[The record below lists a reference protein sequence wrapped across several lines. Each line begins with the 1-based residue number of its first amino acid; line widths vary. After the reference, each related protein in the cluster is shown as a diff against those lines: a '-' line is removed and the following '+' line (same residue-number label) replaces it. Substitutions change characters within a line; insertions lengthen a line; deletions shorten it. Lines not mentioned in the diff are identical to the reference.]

1 MKKIVLLTGGTGF
14 TGQYVKAALE
24 RLQLQVVCMTTHE
37 PKSTNE
43 VYGNLLDQ
51 ESLIKLVE
59 TVQPDYVIHLAAIA
73 FVGHANESDFYNTN
87 VVGTLN
93 LLNAITLAKP
103 NVEKVIL
110 ASSANVYGNPKV
122 NPVSELISP
131 APINHYAMSKLSMET
146 LAQNIYG
153 DRLPLLIV
161 RPFNYTG
168 RGQSNNFLV
177 PKIVE
182 HFYKKAEKISLG
194 NLNVTREFND
204 VRDIAQ
210 CYAGLLLSEAQ
221 GEIVNLCSGY
231 GYTLNNLLE
240 SCAEL
245 TGHQLVVEVDGKLV
259 RPNELRVLTGDPN
272 HLLSL
277 VPSLQFTP
285 LKETLSWMLQE

>member
-182 HFYKKAEKISLG
+182 HFHKKAKKISLG
-194 NLNVTREFND
+194 NLDVTREFND

-210 CYAGLLLSEAQ
+210 CYAGLLLSNAQ
-221 GEIVNLCSGY
+221 QGVVNLCSGH

-245 TGHQLVVEVDGKLV
+245 TGHQLVVEVDAKLV

>member
-245 TGHQLVVEVDGKLV
+245 TGHQLVVEVDAKLV